1 MKKLLTIFLTSA
13 FLISNLSF
21 SFAQTNAP
29 GTPEEGENG
38 AELEILQDE
47 TEEAFP
53 IEEGEEKQNADTQE
67 DESREE
73 QGSLAEQLETE
84 EIQPTQHSFWTI
96 LGAILIPSTFLVIAY
111 FILKFFQT

>member
-1 MKKLLTIFLTSA
+1 MKKLLTISLTSA
-13 FLISNLSF
+13 FLISTLSL

-29 GTPEEGENG
+29 GTPEEENDM
-38 AELEILQDE
+38 EIQILQDE

-53 IEEGEEKQNADTQE
+53 LEEVEDNSTQDQQE
-67 DESREE
+67 
-73 QGSLAEQLETE
+73 SLAEQLETE

>member
-1 MKKLLTIFLTSA
+1 MKKLLTISLTSA
-13 FLISNLSF
+13 FLISTLSL

-29 GTPEEGENG
+29 GTPEEEDV
-38 AELEILQDE
+38 EIQIQQDQ

-53 IEEGEEKQNADTQE
+53 LEEVDDNSTQDQQE
-67 DESREE
+67 
-73 QGSLAEQLETE
+73 SLAEQLETE